1 MATAAFTHSIALINN
16 GILAEHAELRR
27 DTLDSISLQS
37 ESPAPDFTSC
47 GEEEDMNN
55 RTKAALLRQ
64 IQSMAIELLNRPPL
78 KETEY
83 ERDRRLCKTLAA
95 VFLCEIKGHTRIDE
109 TNRMLTTGRAQHPK
123 LLAIAQDFAAFIEE
137 QRLEMLQQLLSG
149 LKHPEQ
155 SKLGISKELIEAA
168 TAKRRART
176 KSAAAE

>member
-1 MATAAFTHSIALINN
+1 MATAAFTHSIALINT
-16 GILAEHAELRR
+16 GILAAHAELRR
-27 DTLDSISLQS
+27 GTLDSL
-37 ESPAPDFTSC
+37 SPRPDSTSPEFTGY

-109 TNRMLTTGRAQHPK
+109 TNRMLTTGRAQHPN

-137 QRLEMLQQLLSG
+137 QRLEMLQQLVSG

-168 TAKRRART
+168 TAKRG
-176 KSAAAE
+176 AETDFSKEK